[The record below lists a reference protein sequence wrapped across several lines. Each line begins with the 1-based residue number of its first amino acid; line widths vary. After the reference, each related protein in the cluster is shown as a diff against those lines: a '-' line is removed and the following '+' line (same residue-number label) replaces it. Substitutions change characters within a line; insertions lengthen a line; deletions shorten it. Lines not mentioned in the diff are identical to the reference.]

1 MGILNFGSIN
11 IDHVY
16 AVERFVRPGETL
28 HSRRYAQFPGG
39 KGFNQSVA
47 LARAGA
53 SVRHAGRIGKDGVW
67 LREYLGRC
75 GADTSLIEVVDGP
88 TGHAIIQV
96 ADSGENA
103 ILLHAG
109 ANHRITAADAE
120 RALARFTAGDFL
132 LLQNE
137 ISAVPEIMERA
148 AARKMRVVFNPAPMT
163 PAVAGYPLDTVSLFV
178 VNEVEGGDLTGEKE
192 PARILAALVDRFEG
206 AAVVLTLGADGALY
220 GDRRDTLRA
229 PAVRV
234 QAVDTTAAGDTF
246 IGYLLADLAAGRDIR
261 AALTM
266 ACRAAAVCVT
276 RPGAADSIP
285 LRTEV

>member
-192 PARILAALVDRFEG
+192 PARILAALVERFEG

-220 GDRRDTLRA
+220 GDRRDILRV